1 MCVCVCVCCPGA
13 CSLQYA
19 YYMYLLGLYTTCIW
33 THTHKQVHYIEKNWG
48 KVNDDF
54 RIVLKVHHVV
64 YPAWAVLF
72 GKLLGW
78 LSTRY
83 NRAFRSLF
91 LYTINPDGAF
101 NKFAAW
107 NVIFW
112 TKVVHQLEE
121 KVGYSNIGYFAILG
135 VVAALTDYKVF
146 RILILIKTCV
156 CV

>member
-1 MCVCVCVCCPGA
+1 MLHVSV
-13 CSLQYA
+13 Y
-19 YYMYLLGLYTTCIW
+19 
-33 THTHKQVHYIEKNWG
+33 THTHTHTHTHTQVHYIEKNWG

-146 RILILIKTCV
+146 RILILNTHETCV
-156 CV
+156 CVCVCVFYCT